1 MALTKEEKYNGFL
14 YPGLRLTLRF
24 HKRNNI
30 NSLLEKP
37 SIRPQVYYDK
47 NTKVATPNPH
57 EVLTFEIKD
66 FSIEYEAVTLKSQ
79 EKMDRGKR
87 GGKWYYDSP
96 SVVPQSVEEGKML
109 TVNIVQVPKGAKV
122 VVLTWMC
129 FDELFFNESQG
140 KHISP
145 RFHFIPHAVNVK
157 IAVEGAQAN
166 FMFPEGFKDVGTG
179 GAHNS
184 NTLRVYHD
192 YLTRMKLYS
201 KPFDKFV
208 PQGSEKGR
216 DQSFI
221 VSFTNERLKNPTT
234 LNVTVEYNDT
244 MSPKGWYLV
253 ATIVEQHEL
262 TYYDKQEV
270 KSVVVV

>member
-1 MALTKEEKYNGFL
+1 
-14 YPGLRLTLRF
+14 
-24 HKRNNI
+24 
-30 NSLLEKP
+30 
-37 SIRPQVYYDK
+37 
-47 NTKVATPNPH
+47 
-57 EVLTFEIKD
+57 
-66 FSIEYEAVTLKSQ
+66 
-79 EKMDRGKR
+79 
-87 GGKWYYDSP
+87 
-96 SVVPQSVEEGKML
+96 
-109 TVNIVQVPKGAKV
+109 
-122 VVLTWMC
+122 
-129 FDELFFNESQG
+129 
-140 KHISP
+140 
-145 RFHFIPHAVNVK
+145 
-157 IAVEGAQAN
+157 
-166 FMFPEGFKDVGTG
+166 
-179 GAHNS
+179 
-184 NTLRVYHD
+184 
-192 YLTRMKLYS
+192 MKLYS